1 MKKIIAI
8 ISFIIMGSS
17 FAQTFKM
24 DKEKL
29 SLAQEKLIKSQ
40 SECRQLEKELVN
52 DPFILNLSDEMKRGV
67 TRGEISKGAADRA
80 TKMIQLMI
88 GMSKD
93 ICSHIDTNVEL
104 LKKELA
110 SEAPTS
116 VFAIKDHSNKLL
128 DIAEAAALEIIEL
141 SKAPELSVED
151 QELLK
156 IIGDIMVRA
165 TTEISDQRNKQE

>member
-1 MKKIIAI
+1 
-8 ISFIIMGSS
+8 MGTS

-24 DKEKL
+24 DKDYL
-29 SLAQEKLIKSQ
+29 SLAQERLIKSQ
-40 SECRQLEKELVN
+40 TECRQLEKELLN
-52 DPFILNLSDEMKRGV
+52 DPFIVNLSDEMKRGV
-67 TRGEISKGAADRA
+67 TRGEISTGAADRA

-93 ICSHIDTNVEL
+93 MCSHIDTTVEL
-104 LKKELA
+104 LQKELA
-110 SEAPTS
+110 SDASTS
-116 VFAIKDHSNKLL
+116 VFTIKDHTNKLL

-165 TTEISDQRNKQE
+165 TTQISDQRNNQD